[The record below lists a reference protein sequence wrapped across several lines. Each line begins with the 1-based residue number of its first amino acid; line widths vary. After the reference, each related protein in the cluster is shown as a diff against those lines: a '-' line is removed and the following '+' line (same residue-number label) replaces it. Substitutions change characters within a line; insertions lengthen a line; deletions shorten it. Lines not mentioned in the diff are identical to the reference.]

1 MKGSNFEDIVDR
13 IRLQYSLYQLEKIL
27 KSINRETKKK
37 QEVRI
42 TLKC

>member
-13 IRLQYSLYQLEKIL
+13 IRLYQLEKIL
-27 KSINRETKKK
+27 KSINRETQKK

>member
-42 TLKC
+42 QLKC

>member
-1 MKGSNFEDIVDR
+1 MKGSNFKDIVDR

-27 KSINRETKKK
+27 KSINRETQKK